1 MSVPENMHDA
11 ADGRA
16 GPSAEAALREAERA
30 SQAPEKIAQVAPG
43 LLEEDFQSVISAL
56 QLLGEAK
63 PTKSKE
69 QLEAEQEEEEKVPC
83 TRSRR
88 SCLCWRQDANAPH
101 CFDR

>member
-1 MSVPENMHDA
+1 MRQDA

-16 GPSAEAALREAERA
+16 GVVVFREAQYA
-30 SQAPEKIAQVAPG
+30 SQAPENIAQVAPG

>member
-1 MSVPENMHDA
+1 MRQDA

-16 GPSAEAALREAERA
+16 GVVVFREAQYA
-30 SQAPEKIAQVAPG
+30 SQAPENIAQVAPG

-83 TRSRR
+83 TRSIG
-88 SCLCWRQDANAPH
+88 SD
-101 CFDR
+101 